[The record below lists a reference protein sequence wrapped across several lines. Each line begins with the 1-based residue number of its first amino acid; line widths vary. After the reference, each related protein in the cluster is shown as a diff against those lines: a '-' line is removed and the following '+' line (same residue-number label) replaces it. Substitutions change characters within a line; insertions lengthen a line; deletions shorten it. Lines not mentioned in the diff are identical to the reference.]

1 MSPARN
7 DLLPQEGM
15 GKLGLVP
22 LTCLLASLAS
32 LHRRVSPSVA
42 LWATWDPPCSPQN
55 QQETAK
61 KVSWPFSKLI
71 WAKNKTNKKQG
82 FPLGF
87 PCKNTPPKLEP
98 SCLFG
103 LKIPPS
109 AQGLKSAALLVDGH
123 RSKTGVS
130 HGYPFR
136 WTNRV
141 GQQGNGVAFR
151 VVSTWLS
158 GLG

>member
-1 MSPARN
+1 MTCFRKRAWENWAWSPLRA
-7 DLLPQEGM
+7 
-15 GKLGLVP
+15 
-22 LTCLLASLAS
+22 CLL
-32 LHRRVSPSVA
+32 HWPRCTVVC
-42 LWATWDPPCSPQN
+42 PPQLLCGQLGIPH
-55 QQETAK
+55 
-61 KVSWPFSKLI
+61 VLL
-71 WAKNKTNKKQG
+71 KTNRRLPRKCPGPFQNSFGPKTKPTKKKG